1 LGISGISFK
10 SILLGMFLAAAL
22 AGCGS
27 TASSRSTGSSASH
40 PTSSVSGTANVAY
53 AGSLQNVNEL
63 NVSPAFSKA
72 TGYKYQGKGGGAMGM
87 AQEIKSKTI
96 APNVF
101 ESIGYAPVQ
110 LIEPKLTS
118 WAIAFSSSPLVVA
131 YNPNSKYAMEL
142 NAMKSGQKPLADL
155 FTLMAQPGFHLGRTN
170 PNTDP
175 QGQAFYEMV
184 DLAIKKYHL
193 PSSLMQEILGP
204 VDNSHEVY
212 SETGILSLLQSGGLD
227 AASAFL
233 PEAVQRHLDYISLPI
248 SLNFSSQADATTYQ
262 TATVHLSN
270 GSVVKGAPLTIDI
283 TTVGTPTPAAV
294 SFIHF
299 ILGTQGQAIMKKAGY
314 PTFSPVVIGN
324 QQAVPNGILTTG

>member
-1 LGISGISFK
+1 
-10 SILLGMFLAAAL
+10 
-22 AGCGS
+22 
-27 TASSRSTGSSASH
+27 
-40 PTSSVSGTANVAY
+40 
-53 AGSLQNVNEL
+53 
-63 NVSPAFSKA
+63 
-72 TGYKYQGKGGGAMGM
+72 M

-96 APNVF
+96 TPNVF

-110 LIEPKLTS
+110 LIEPQLTS

-131 YNPNSKYAMEL
+131 YNPKSKYAPEL
-142 NAMKSGQKPLADL
+142 NAIKSGQKPLADL

-175 QGQAFYEMV
+175 QGQAFYEMIE
-184 DLAIKKYHL
+184 LAIKKYNL
-193 PSSLMQEILGP
+193 SPGLVQKILGP

-233 PEAVQRHLDYISLPI
+233 PEAVQRHLAYIPLPT
-248 SLNFSSQADATTYQ
+248 SLNFSSQADISLYQ
-262 TATVHLSN
+262 SATVHLSN
-270 GSVVKGAPLTIDI
+270 GSIVKGVPLTIDI
-283 TTVGTPTPAAV
+283 TTVGTPTPAAK

-299 ILGTQGQAIMKKAGY
+299 LLGAQGQAIMKKAGY

-324 QQAVPNGILTTG
+324 RQALPKGVLTGS

>member
-1 LGISGISFK
+1 MGNFGISVK
-10 SILLGMFLAAAL
+10 SILLTASLAAL
-22 AGCGS
+22 VAGCTS
-27 TASSRSTGSSASH
+27 
-40 PTSSVSGTANVAY
+40 TSSDTSGPGNSTSSTSGTADVAY

-63 NVSPAFSKA
+63 QVSPAFTKA
-72 TGYKYQGKGGGAMGM
+72 TGYKYQGKGGGAVGM

-110 LIEPKLTS
+110 LIEPRLTS
-118 WAIAFSSSPLVVA
+118 WAIAFSSSPLVLA
-131 YNPNSKYAMEL
+131 YNPNSKFASEL
-142 NAMKSGQKPLADL
+142 TAIKSGQKPLADL
-155 FTLMAQPGFHLGRTN
+155 FALMAQPGFYLGRTN

-184 DLAIKKYHL
+184 ELAVKKYDL
-193 PSSLMQEILGP
+193 SPSLVQQILGP

-233 PEAVQRHLDYISLPI
+233 PEAVQRHLAYISLPT
-248 SLNFSSQADATTYQ
+248 SLNFSSQADASLYQ
-262 TATVHLSN
+262 TATIRLGN
-270 GSVVKGAPLTIDI
+270 GSIVRGVPLTIDI
-283 TTVGTPTPAAV
+283 TTVGTPNPAAV

-299 ILGTQGQAIMKKAGY
+299 LLGPKGQAIMKNAGY
-314 PTFSPVVIGN
+314 PTFSPTVIGN
-324 QQAVPNGILTTG
+324 LKAVPKGVLTNS

>member
-1 LGISGISFK
+1 MLTLRDFDISIR
-10 SILLGMFLAAAL
+10 SILLAASLAALL
-22 AGCGS
+22 AGC
-27 TASSRSTGSSASH
+27 AS
-40 PTSSVSGTANVAY
+40 TSSETSSPGHSKSSTSETANVAY

-63 NVSPAFSKA
+63 QISPAFTQA
-72 TGYKYQGKGGGAMGM
+72 TRYKYQGKGGGAVGI

-101 ESIGYAPVQ
+101 ESIGYAPIQ
-110 LIEPKLTS
+110 LIEPQSTS

-131 YNPNSKYAMEL
+131 YNPNSKFASEL
-142 NAMKSGQKPLADL
+142 TAIKSGRTPLADL
-155 FTLMAQPGFHLGRTN
+155 FALMAQPGFHLGRTN

-184 DLAIKKYHL
+184 ELGVKKYNL
-193 PSSLMQEILGP
+193 SPSLVRQILGP

-233 PEAVQRHLDYISLPI
+233 PEALQRHLDYISLPA
-248 SLNFSSQADATTYQ
+248 SLNFSSQADASLYQ
-262 TATVHLSN
+262 EATIQLGN
-270 GSVVKGAPLTIDI
+270 GSIVKGVPLTIDI
-283 TTVGTPTPAAV
+283 TTVGAPNPAAV

-299 ILGTQGQAIMKKAGY
+299 LIGPNGRAIMKKAGY
-314 PTFSPVVIGN
+314 PTFAPMIIGN
-324 QQAVPNGILTTG
+324 PKAVPNGILTNG